1 MSKNIASRIDRLP
14 VWPYPW
20 LVLIVIGASFFFAFF
35 DIVTIGFALPVI
47 IKQFNVSAEFASWA
61 VTSSLIGYIIG
72 SLLYS
77 RVGDR
82 YGRKTGLYL
91 AISTFSIGA
100 VISGFSTNMEWL
112 IFWRLISGM
121 GLGAEISLATTYLG
135 ELSPAK
141 LRGRY
146 TGWAITAAFA
156 GFAAVPFVALVLV
169 PNYQWGWRLLL
180 IIGGVGGVLIAIMRR
195 NIPES
200 PRWLS
205 SHGHVDKADSI
216 VSESETFTEL
226 KTGKKLPAAVSSI
239 SSDEQK
245 ECSFN
250 SLFMA
255 PLFSRI
261 ILFGTIW
268 FFYYIGNYAWLT
280 LTPELLEKK
289 GIQLSQSISH
299 LTLTGVG
306 FLAGAV
312 LAVFISDK
320 LERKNSVSFISFIWA
335 FLLLL
340 IAYLPNENVLVAA
353 GFLAS
358 ATIGLFIPILY
369 TYTAENFPT
378 KVRATGIAITDG
390 VGHLGGAFCG
400 QIVFLIYNHFG
411 FSGALT
417 GMAVTGIISGIL
429 VLTGKKTTCVSLDE
443 IN

>member
-35 DIVTIGFALPVI
+35 DIVTIGFAMPVI

-121 GLGAEISLATTYLG
+121 GLGAEIALATTYLG

-156 GFAAVPFVALVLV
+156 GFAAVPFVALLLV

-180 IIGGVGGVLIAIMRR
+180 IIAGVGGVLIAIMRR

-205 SHGHVDKADSI
+205 EHGRIKEADGI
-216 VSESETFTEL
+216 VSASEERVRL
-226 KTGKKLPAAVSSI
+226 KLNSDLPDI
-239 SSDEQK
+239 NPKGQ
-245 ECSFN
+245 SFLDPHIN
-250 SLFMA
+250 LKSLFS
-255 PLFSRI
+255 PPFVIRIFLFA
-261 ILFGTIW
+261 LIW

-280 LTPELLEKK
+280 LTPELLSKK
-289 GIQLSQSISH
+289 GIELSQSISH
-299 LTLTGVG
+299 LTLTGIG
-306 FLAGAV
+306 FLAGAI

-320 LERKNSVSFISFIWA
+320 VERKFTVAVIALIWA
-335 FLLLL
+335 GLLL
-340 IAYLPNENVLVAA
+340 IIGYYPSDNVLVIA
-353 GFLAS
+353 GFFAS
-358 ATIGLFIPILY
+358 ASIGVLIPILY
-369 TYTAENFPT
+369 TYTGENFPT
-378 KVRATGIAITDG
+378 KVRATGISITDG
-390 VGHLGGAFCG
+390 IGHLGGAFCG
-400 QIVFLIYNHFG
+400 QVVFTIYNNFG
-411 FSGALT
+411 FTGAFT
-417 GMAVTGIISGIL
+417 GMAVTGIIAAVLVMLGI
-429 VLTGKKTTCVSLDE
+429 KTTGRSLE
-443 IN
+443 HIS